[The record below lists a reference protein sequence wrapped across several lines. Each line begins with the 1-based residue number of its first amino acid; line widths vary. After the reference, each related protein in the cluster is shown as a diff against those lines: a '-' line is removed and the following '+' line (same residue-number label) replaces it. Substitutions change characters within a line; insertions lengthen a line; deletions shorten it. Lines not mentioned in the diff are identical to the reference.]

1 MARLSP
7 EYVIGVVGM
16 VGGMAAGVE
25 VWINA
30 VGSGLLIPS
39 RRVGEAQRVVAA
51 VGIAVEGLGAGG
63 ILHVG
68 VHREESTGQRVV
80 AAAVHVDE
88 AEARDVLMTCI
99 ATVTHGLS
107 RRATAPCFWIPQV
120 TPGIVAQLL
129 LHVAFAVN
137 YRRPAAEVVLQDV
150 VDGFLVV
157 PLFHHGEDAK
167 RSGKV
172 GASLRGDG
180 VAVVFGEVLA
190 HAHVVLVPYR
200 AAHGIRHADA
210 LPVVAVGVFQ
220 TVATFMDG
228 LHLVET
234 SVGDG
239 LACGGEHIRCGLSAL
254 HGMGTGWLAL
264 CSREVGI
271 GENGLPVSLLGGHSS
286 QRVVAD
292 LAVRAAKV
300 YVGQAVHV
308 LTEGFL
314 KKSCQFKQIES
325 ISLDN
330 DCVVLQ
336 DRNSLRQYALI

>member
-1 MARLSP
+1 VRMTCFSP
-7 EYVIGVVGM
+7 EHVIGVVGM

-39 RRVGEAQRVVAA
+39 RRVGETQRVVAA

-63 ILHVG
+63 VLHVG
-68 VHREESTGQRVV
+68 IHGEESTGQRVV

-88 AEARDVLMTCI
+88 AEARDVLM
-99 ATVTHGLS
+99 ARVAAVKHGMS
-107 RRATAPCFWIPQV
+107 RRAAAPCFRIPQV
-120 TPGIVAQLL
+120 APGVEGELL
-129 LHVAFAVN
+129 LHVAFIVY

-172 GASLRGDG
+172 GASLRGDS
-180 VAVVFGEVLA
+180 VAVVFGDVLA
-190 HAHVVLVPYR
+190 HSHVVLVPYR
-200 AAHGIRHADA
+200 AAHSIRHADA
-210 LPVVAVGVFQ
+210 LPVVAVCVFQ
-220 TVATFMDG
+220 TVAAFMDG

-234 SVGDG
+234 GVGDG
-239 LACGGEHIRCGLSAL
+239 LACGGEHVRRGLGAL

-264 CSREVGI
+264 YSSEAGVG
-271 GENGLPVSLLGGHSS
+271 EHGLPVGLLGDHPS

-300 YVGQAVHV
+300 YVGQAVHLV
-308 LTEGFL
+308 VAEGL
-314 KKSCQFKQIES
+314 LQVAE
-325 ISLDN
+325 
-330 DCVVLQ
+330 VVL
-336 DRNSLRQYALI
+336 SAG